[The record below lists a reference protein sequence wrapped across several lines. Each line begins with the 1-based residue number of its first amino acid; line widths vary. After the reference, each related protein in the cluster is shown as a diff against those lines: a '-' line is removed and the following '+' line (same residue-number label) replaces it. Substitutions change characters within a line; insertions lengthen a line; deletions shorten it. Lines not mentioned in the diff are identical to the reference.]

1 MGGDPWD
8 DGEGAGDAKDAD
20 AESGDRDSGGGG
32 GHGNDVALIK
42 QTNREE
48 LSKFKEDKDAEI
60 NKIMEEYEETQETLR
75 ETQTLAE
82 EQEQEI
88 AALKE
93 ALANIQG
100 KSCSDERKIRN
111 LDREK
116 ARLQFDNEALEVELQ
131 THRAMM
137 KKLDSD
143 DEDDDDPFDD
153 LTKMVEDNSRLLTD
167 LTELRGGT
175 HVGYNRMV
183 TAVKEYRN
191 S

>member
-1 MGGDPWD
+1 MG
-8 DGEGAGDAKDAD
+8 
-20 AESGDRDSGGGG
+20 
-32 GHGNDVALIK
+32 
-42 QTNREE
+42 
-48 LSKFKEDKDAEI
+48 SKFKEDKDAEI
-60 NKIMEEYEETQETLR
+60 NKIMEEYEETQE
-75 ETQTLAE
+75 
-82 EQEQEI
+82 I

-100 KSCSDERKIRN
+100 KGRSNDQRMRN

-116 ARLQFDNEALEVELQ
+116 ARLQFDNEALEVERR
-131 THRAMM
+131 TPRAMM

-175 HVGYNRMV
+175 HVGYNRVV
-183 TAVKEYRN
+183 TAVESHRK
-191 S
+191 